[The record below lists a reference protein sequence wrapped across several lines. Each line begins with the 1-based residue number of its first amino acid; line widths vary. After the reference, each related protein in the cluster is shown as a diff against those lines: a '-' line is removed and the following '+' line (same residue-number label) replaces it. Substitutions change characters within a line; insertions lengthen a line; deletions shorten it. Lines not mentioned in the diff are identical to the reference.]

1 MHRKKEGS
9 TMDIKEKEPPMK
21 TETLQ
26 MHLFARQPRSAF
38 GKLAVAALLGA
49 AVTSG
54 LLAITIGFPANTAL
68 LIVTASLLVGAGLAA
83 IRFRWMPLLITL
95 LSGLFLYQLL
105 RAPFVLYHLTNPKGN
120 GFFFFVMDVLLIAF
134 TLITVGASIGAA
146 IQNYHQGERQAS
158 GFLSPA
164 LTGLIAGVVG
174 MLIGAILIGATVQPG
189 QSGEVSTGTTYTN
202 GVPTVHMS
210 AVNFTQP
217 SITIAKGSKLLLVDD
232 VAVTHILV
240 NGSWQCSTA
249 TPVHEPGAPT
259 VNNVQVNGTSTEIG
273 PFTTAGTYHL
283 YCIIHQRMNLTIIV
297 Q

>member
-1 MHRKKEGS
+1 MH
-9 TMDIKEKEPPMK
+9 IKEKEPTTH
-21 TETLQ
+21 TEAPQ
-26 MHLFARQPRSAF
+26 ARLFARHPRSAF
-38 GKLAVAALLGA
+38 GKLSVMALLGA
-49 AVTSG
+49 AGTSG
-54 LLAITIGFPANTAL
+54 LLAAIIGFPANSAL
-68 LIVTASLLVGAGLAA
+68 LIVTASLLGGAALAT
-83 IRFRWMPLLITL
+83 IRFRGMPLLLTL

-158 GFLSPA
+158 SFLSPA
-164 LTGLIAGVVG
+164 LTGLVAGVAG
-174 MLIGAILIGATVQPG
+174 MLIGAILIGATVQ
-189 QSGEVSTGTTYTN
+189 SGAVSNGTTYTN

-217 SITIAKGSKLLLVDD
+217 SITIAKGSRLLLVDD
-232 VAVTHILV
+232 VAVTHILA
-240 NGSWQCSTA
+240 NGSWEHSTA
-249 TPVHEPGAPT
+249 TPAHEPGAPT

-283 YCIIHQRMNLTIIV
+283 YCIIHQGMNLTIIV

>member
-1 MHRKKEGS
+1 MN
-9 TMDIKEKEPPMK
+9 IKEKEPPMK
-21 TETLQ
+21 TETPQ
-26 MHLFARQPRSAF
+26 THLFARQPLSAF
-38 GKLAVAALLGA
+38 GKLSVAALLGA

-54 LLAITIGFPANTAL
+54 LLAITIGSPANTAL
-68 LIVTASLLVGAGLAA
+68 LIVTASLLAGAGLAA
-83 IRFRWMPLLITL
+83 LRFRWMPLLITL

-158 GFLSPA
+158 SFRSPA
-164 LTGLIAGVVG
+164 PTGLIAGVAG

-189 QSGEVSTGTTYTN
+189 PSGVVSTGTTSTN

-210 AVNFTQP
+210 AANFTQS
-217 SITIAKGSKLLLVDD
+217 SITIAKGSKVLLVDD
-232 VAVTHILV
+232 VAVTHILA
-240 NGSWQCSTA
+240 NGSWQRSTA
-249 TPVHEPGAPT
+249 TPANEPDAPA
-259 VNNVQVNGTSTEIG
+259 VNNVQVNGNSIQIG

-283 YCIIHQRMNLTIIV
+283 YCTIHQGMNLTIIV
-297 Q
+297 E